1 MQKAIQQFA
10 SQYGLTRSEVITE
23 IESVFSSILSQ
34 WYKIDTMVFFRKD
47 HGIEA
52 VLYNKNNGTTI
63 QRFIDF
69 REIRG
74 ANTLLKHLDIALSK
88 AATIKQTKKY
98 KFYEKKLRWAEVLA
112 CRPSGELLVETEIIP
127 GEQAIAV
134 CPINRI
140 GLHERNLHYF
150 SVGQIRAF
158 HIRRIDPVLVAGTP
172 KMKIVMDRV
181 SKTLVESLLREQLPV
196 VESEEINIRCVKR
209 YVGHK
214 SFVLTSRRLPK
225 SAILAVSEELHE
237 RIQVRF
243 VSP

>member
-10 SQYGLTRSEVITE
+10 SQYSLTRNEVLAE
-23 IESVFSSILSQ
+23 IEKVFSSILSQ
-34 WYKIDTMVFFRKD
+34 WYGLETMVFFLKD
-47 HGIEA
+47 LGMEV
-52 VLYNKNNGTTI
+52 VLYNKINGTTI
-63 QRFIDF
+63 QRFVDF

-98 KFYEKKLRWAEVLA
+98 KFYEKELRWAEVLA
-112 CRPSGELLVETEIIP
+112 CRPSGELFVEAEIIP

-134 CPINRI
+134 CPLNRI
-140 GLHERNLHYF
+140 GPHERNLQSF

-158 HIRRIDPVLVAGTP
+158 HIRRIDPVLMAGTP

-181 SKTLVESLLREQLPV
+181 SKTLVESLLREQLSV
-196 VESEEINIRCVKR
+196 NDEKINIHCVKR

-214 SFVLTSRRLPK
+214 SFVITSRRLPK
-225 SAILAVSEELHE
+225 SAISAVSEELHE

-243 VSP
+243 VSS